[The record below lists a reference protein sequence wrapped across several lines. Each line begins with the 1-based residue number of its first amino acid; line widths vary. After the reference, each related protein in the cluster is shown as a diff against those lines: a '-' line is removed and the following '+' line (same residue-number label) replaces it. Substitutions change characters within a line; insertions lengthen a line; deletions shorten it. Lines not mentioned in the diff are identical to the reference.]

1 MIPSVG
7 FSAPNLP
14 KCMDS
19 LGMQS
24 GTIPNSAITAS
35 SSFNANSF
43 APYVGRLHFL
53 SADSGK
59 YGSWAAR
66 TNDVFQWFQVDFGR
80 WTQITSIDTQGRQDD
95 NQWVKTFSLS
105 FSYDGLFYETVSDPR
120 TRLKKVIAFILHGD
134 VPFAL
139 LLEKEIKQKE
149 RGCKVTPA

>member
-1 MIPSVG
+1 MIPLVG

-14 KCMDS
+14 KCMDP

-35 SSFNANSF
+35 SSYNANSF

-59 YGSWAAR
+59 YGGWAAR

-80 WTQITSIDTQGRQDD
+80 WTQVTAIDTQGRQDD
-95 NQWVKTFSLS
+95 NQWVTNFSLS
-105 FSYDGLFYETVSDPR
+105 FSNDGFFYETVSDPR
-120 TRLKKVIAFILHGD
+120 TKRKKVKFFILHRD
-134 VPFAL
+134 FLFAL
-139 LLEKEIKQKE
+139 LENEVKQKG
-149 RGCKVTPA
+149 RGRIVTTV